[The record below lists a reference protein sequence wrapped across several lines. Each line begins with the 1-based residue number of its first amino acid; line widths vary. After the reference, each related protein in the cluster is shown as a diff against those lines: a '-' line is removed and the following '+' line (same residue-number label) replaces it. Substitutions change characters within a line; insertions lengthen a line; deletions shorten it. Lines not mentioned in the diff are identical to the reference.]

1 MSQNTEPRKVAAR
14 RLGCYSLG
22 VNDLLQK
29 LLTLPTQTSPNEINE
44 WWPWLLVQWRS
55 CGSLF
60 EKAALGGIYTDRL
73 GFAFAGG
80 YQAALRA
87 LFSTLPDEQLAAL
100 CATESMGAHPKA
112 IQTKLSV
119 SDEQRRLNG
128 HKTFVTLADHA
139 KVLFVVA
146 TTGERL
152 VVVQI
157 NADAPGVQVTPMP
170 PFSFVPEI
178 SHAEASF
185 TEVALTE
192 AQLLPGDGY
201 DLYLKPFRTI
211 EDIFVH
217 TAFLGHLLGVARKY
231 QWPHA
236 SMEDILALLLSL
248 EPLTKMNPSAP
259 ETHLALSGVIR
270 NTKRLA
276 KELDPLWE
284 SCPEEVRARWQRDQR
299 LLQVAEKVRQQ
310 RTESAWK
317 KMLLLTKL

>member
-1 MSQNTEPRKVAAR
+1 
-14 RLGCYSLG
+14 
-22 VNDLLQK
+22 VNALLQK
-29 LLTLPTQTSPNEINE
+29 LFTLPIQTAPNEIND
-44 WWPWLLVQWRS
+44 WWPWLLLQWQT

-60 EKAALGGIYTDRL
+60 EKAALGGIYANTL
-73 GFAFAGG
+73 GFAFAAG

-87 LFSTLPDEQLAAL
+87 LFSTLPDDQLAAL

-112 IQTKLSV
+112 IQTKLSF
-119 SDEQRRLNG
+119 SDQRRLLNG

-139 KVLFVVA
+139 KILFVVA

-152 VVVQI
+152 VVVQV
-157 NADAPGVQVTPMP
+157 NADAPGVQITPMP

-185 TEVALTE
+185 TEVTLTE

-217 TAFLGHLLGVARKY
+217 TAILGHLFGVARKY

-236 SMEDILALLLSL
+236 SMEDILALLSSL
-248 EPLTKMNPSAP
+248 NSLTTMTPSAP

-270 NTKRLA
+270 KTKSLVQ
-276 KELDPLWE
+276 ELEPLWE
-284 SCPEEVRARWQRDQR
+284 SCPEEIRTRWQRDQR
-299 LLQVAEKVRQQ
+299 LLQIAERVRQQ